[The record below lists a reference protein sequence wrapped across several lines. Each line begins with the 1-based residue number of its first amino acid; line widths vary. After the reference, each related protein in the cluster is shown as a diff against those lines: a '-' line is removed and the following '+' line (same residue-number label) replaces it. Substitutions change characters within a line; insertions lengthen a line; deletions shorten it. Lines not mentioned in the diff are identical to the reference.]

1 MWGWIKD
8 LCGAAVFML
17 LLYLI
22 LMWGYV
28 LEGVVQ

>member
-8 LCGAAVFML
+8 LCGAAAFML

-22 LMWGYV
+22 MVWGYALDPLV
-28 LEGVVQ
+28 K